1 MNSDVCAVI
10 LAGGQSRRM
19 GVNKA
24 LLEIGDKPIIRVLID
39 RILPVTDRILI
50 SSNDTQ
56 SYGFLDYPVIP
67 DHFPGNGPLA
77 GFHSAMLYNTCS
89 LYIML
94 ACDLP
99 NLKTTLLQS
108 LISLAEGF
116 DAAVPR
122 TGDCIIHPLCAVYRR
137 TCLPSIEKALAR
149 GANKVIRTFLD
160 DRLAVRW
167 INPEEGKFEDTDLA
181 NINTPEDL
189 QKFRISSPHQSGH
202 GLNM

>member
-1 MNSDVCAVI
+1 
-10 LAGGQSRRM
+10 M

-24 LLEIGDKPIIRVLID
+24 LLEINGNPLIRLLID
-39 RILPVTDRILI
+39 RIRPVTDSILI

-56 SYGFLDYPVIP
+56 SYAFLDFPVVP

-77 GFHSAMLYNTCS
+77 GFHSAMLHTPCS

-108 LISLAEGF
+108 LVSLAEGF

-122 TGDCIIHPLCAVYRR
+122 TADGIIHPLCAVYRR
-137 TCLPSIEKALAR
+137 TCLPSIERALAR

-160 DRLAVRW
+160 ERLAVRW
-167 INPEEGKFEDTDLA
+167 VSPEEGNFKDMDLA

-189 QKFRISSPHQSGH
+189 RKLNISPPPRSGS